1 MFTHFSN
8 RVSQEALVDQIRAA
22 AIPLT
27 GAADDH
33 DPLLEQIGDARFVLL
48 GEATHG
54 THEFYRE
61 RAEITKRL
69 ILEKGFVAV
78 AAEADWPD
86 AHRVNRFVQGRGD
99 DAEPID
105 ALGDF
110 RRFPAWMWRNADVLD
125 FIGWLRD
132 HNDRLG
138 PGQIK
143 VGFHGLDLYSLH
155 ASMEAVIAY
164 LEKIDPPAAERARD
178 RYACFDLHEDPQT
191 YGHAAAFGLDRSC
204 REEVLAQ
211 LRELQR
217 SAAAYASLDG
227 QVAEDEL
234 FSAEQN
240 ARVAKAAE
248 EYYRTMYS
256 AETNTWNLRDWHMAE
271 TLDDLAKH
279 LNQRSPGAKIVVWA
293 HNSHVGD
300 ARATQMGERGEW
312 NIGQLARTR
321 YGADAF
327 LVGFTTHQGTVT
339 AASNWGEPAERKR
352 VRPSLAESYEN
363 LFHDVG
369 LDRFLLKFGNDDRP
383 RTPRRAR
390 LQRAIGVIYRPETER
405 ASHYF
410 HANIRAQFD
419 ALIHIDETRAVE
431 PLERVGAWDDDEIPE
446 TFPSG
451 V

>member
-1 MFTHFSN
+1 MFTHFPG
-8 RVSQEALVDQIRAA
+8 RVSQNGLIEQIRSA

-27 GAADDH
+27 GADDDY
-33 DPLLEQIGDARFVLL
+33 DPLLEQIGESRFVLL

-69 ILEKGFVAV
+69 ILEKGFVAI

-110 RRFPAWMWRNADVLD
+110 RRFPAWMWRNADGLD

-132 HNDRLG
+132 HNDGL
-138 PGQIK
+138 PSDQPK

-164 LEKIDPPAAERARD
+164 LDKVDPQAAARARD
-178 RYACFDLHEDPQT
+178 RYSCFDLHEDPQA
-191 YGHAAAFGLDRSC
+191 YGHSAALGLDRSC

-217 SAAAYASLDG
+217 SAVEYASRNG
-227 QVAEDEL
+227 RIAEDEF

-256 AETNTWNLRDWHMAE
+256 AEANTWNLRDWHMAGN
-271 TLDDLAKH
+271 LDDLARH

-300 ARATQMGERGEW
+300 ARATRMGERGEW
-312 NIGQLARTR
+312 NIGQLARNR
-321 YGADAF
+321 HDGHAF
-327 LVGFTTHQGTVT
+327 LVGFTTHDGTVT
-339 AASNWGEPAERKR
+339 AASNWGGPAERKR
-352 VRPSLAESYEN
+352 VRPSLAESYEG

-369 LDRFLLKFGNDDRP
+369 IERFLLMLGNGERTSGLRRP
-383 RTPRRAR
+383 R
-390 LQRAIGVIYRPETER
+390 LERAIGVIYRPETER

-410 HANIRAQFD
+410 HANIHAQFD
-419 ALIHIDETRAVE
+419 AVIHIDRTRAVE
-431 PLERVGAWDDDEIPE
+431 PLERVGTWDDDEIPE